1 MVEFMILTI
10 FHISLENLANVG
22 RLSSF
27 CIITFNFSRSF
38 KDSKL
43 IEEMICNSW
52 NSLLLKSWKKWQ
64 WQRIWISS
72 SRALDSQNLR
82 VLSSLGSFVQAPL
95 RILSPKLHHLSLER
109 ECLQDLTLMQSS
121 LSMNLS
127 VLILLKNSRDDICFD
142 RLIWFSLNWSWIS
155 VMGIVLSFKV

>member
-27 CIITFNFSRSF
+27 CIITFNFSRLF

-72 SRALDSQNLR
+72 SRALDSQNLQ

-121 LSMNLS
+121 LSMNLY
-127 VLILLKNSRDDICFD
+127 VLILFKASREYICFD
-142 RLIWFSLNWSWIS
+142 RLIWFSLNWS
-155 VMGIVLSFKV
+155 